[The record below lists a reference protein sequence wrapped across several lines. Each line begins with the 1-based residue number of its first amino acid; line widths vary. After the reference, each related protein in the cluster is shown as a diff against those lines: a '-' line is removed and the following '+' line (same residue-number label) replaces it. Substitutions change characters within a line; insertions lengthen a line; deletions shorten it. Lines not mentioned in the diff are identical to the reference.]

1 MWRTATEGCFDSNAN
16 DKFMIHPD
24 RNKQGDLTM
33 RLSGRET
40 TYGARLTQWKQIN
53 LVSCDWH
60 FMHHGPLQPIVR
72 LPRHARIEA
81 ASQQR

>member
-1 MWRTATEGCFDSNAN
+1 
-16 DKFMIHPD
+16 
-24 RNKQGDLTM
+24 M

-53 LVSCDWH
+53 LVSCGWH